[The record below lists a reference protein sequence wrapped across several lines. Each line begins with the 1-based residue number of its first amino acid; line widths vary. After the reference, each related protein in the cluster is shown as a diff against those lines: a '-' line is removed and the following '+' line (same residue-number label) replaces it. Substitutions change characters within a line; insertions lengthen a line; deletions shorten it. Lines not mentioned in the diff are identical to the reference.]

1 MRWTDLTLSLETRLV
16 LGKDDKLTFRIGD
29 SKTELKLG
37 DDGRYTGTVKASVW
51 KEYPSGIL
59 TLESDGDR
67 ITQILS
73 TQILLFRDY
82 SEQNDSVV
90 GSEWLDCYATV
101 DFDTS
106 AAEVSKDGEKTKLGG
121 DLSVYTF
128 DAKGTADIHFTELKL
143 VFDLDGKVFREVDL
157 MNDKDVK
164 VDANCYTYHMNDT
177 VDKGEIDYYVTG
189 KDNEG
194 NTYKLYRTN
203 SYILNSG
210 EYTPETVYSDDMI
223 SSDPNGKYS
232 SITDKDGNLVKKFN
246 LYN

>member
-121 DLSVYTF
+121 DLSVYAF

-164 VDANCYTYHMNDT
+164 VD
-177 VDKGEIDYYVTG
+177 YYVTG

-203 SYILNSG
+203 SYILNSD